1 MNEKGKKV
9 LIFGGIALIIAI
21 IGTVFTINYF
31 VSNTLDNLNFKV
43 VAEKVEKDAVL
54 TDTSFILTS
63 EKDYSPKL
71 MKEIVSIE
79 PSVDYTLSKSA
90 KGTYIIKPEKGLE
103 DSSIYNIYINADE
116 DKPALSW
123 AFQTKAEFKVSS
135 VRPYENAT
143 YVMEDSTV
151 EITFSKPVDNIKEY
165 FDIYPNTVGRLEYH
179 DKKAVFIPSEFWK
192 EDTVYK
198 VTLKQGLK
206 DIYGD
211 ELSEEYSF
219 SFRTRAT
226 KPYIYLLDG
235 YQTTFNSKDE
245 QSIRFSGDS
254 KYTDTEFVLNIYQLS
269 SVKEYLDYLKI
280 HYKNVD
286 EGVGEDYDHNFDLS
300 NRTSIYT
307 ATTMPL
313 EAGDYWSKYIPISE
327 KLPNGWY
334 IADVVNPTYGA
345 HFQQAIQVTD
355 LSVYVFGIDEEVRIW
370 INDVVTGKEVVGAT
384 VQVGGVAAISN
395 KDGVADINV
404 ADEERKEI
412 MITTKDGKEFAEY
425 MQVTYMQEPELK
437 DDYYIYAYTDR
448 KVYLPTDKINYWG
461 VIVPRKSGV
470 KIPEEVEVCL
480 DSNLKQTVK
489 VGEKGEFTGTV
500 ELINHASTWADF
512 VMKVGE
518 RETYMGWVQISD
530 YIKPVYKLSSSF
542 SKDYYR
548 KGEPIELSISG
559 SFFDGTSAQNTK
571 INVSSDGEDKTV
583 MLNSV
588 GEGRVTLK
596 PTSYDESG
604 DYDYIYASLEVDG
617 IDEYSVAYNH
627 TLYFPSDYYLGA
639 EWDASNSKLM
649 LKTNKMNYS
658 AINGKNFDYEKLHS
672 GESFDQ
678 DIHAE
683 LIETKYEKR
692 YTGEVTYNEYSGTY
706 SPQYVYETIE
716 NVLET
721 YDWHVSKDKT
731 FEVYIPDPGDDNTSY
746 RIKMTYKLPDGFAGK
761 KDVYIW
767 YDDYEG
773 QYNYNYFS
781 TDKSSLAENETTRL
795 ALENS
800 SEGRLLYIVST
811 DRINT
816 IGLTNNK
823 YVDVKMSKELIPSCV
838 VSGAFFDGNKVY
850 EVDPRWLYYD
860 TEEKELS
867 IDITT
872 DKDSYRPGDTVKATA
887 KVTDKDG
894 KPVQCNFLYS
904 VVDEA
909 ALYEY
914 EDYDNVLSKL
924 YEERYHWPLTYTSD
938 HYENYYGEGGA
949 GGGGDEEIRDTFAD
963 VLAFVSTYTD
973 SDGKVDFEFETA
985 DNLTSWRITGIAIS
999 DDIKAGKTKTNIVT
1013 TIPFF
1018 INQVLNEKY
1027 TADDD
1032 VVFSLRV
1039 AGQNVPLL
1047 SSFVKYDVEL
1057 LNEKDEVVK
1066 TESKTVKPFDIAM
1079 INLGKLD
1086 LGKYKV
1092 KVSAVGGTYSDAILK
1107 EFEVTSSLHEIS
1119 LSKEVNIEN
1128 LNKVNIKRYPVE
1140 LMLFDKDNALYY
1152 KTLQKIIS
1160 NTNGGTN
1167 EQALARNYAYK
1178 KLNEFLGEEKYNTE
1192 FRVALQNYDNGISK
1206 IQDSSSDDLF
1216 TAQVVA
1222 NAREYINADAT
1233 KAFFNNKLENT
1244 DSNPSE
1250 VTCAYMGLAALKEP
1264 VLTDVRYLLEN
1275 EDNFEILETIDL
1287 IDALAYLGD
1296 YEGATNYYE
1305 SIIQPLMKEN
1315 DYEKSIDS
1323 KYETFYYQATSRLLP
1338 MLALTQHKDFEKV
1351 LQYVLTNDTTEY
1363 IPVMDLMAFIN
1374 NYNPATSKSQI
1385 TYSVLDQEEKVDFS
1399 KDKVKFLSLNKPE
1412 FDSFTIKSSKGEIKS
1427 LVSYVGGA
1435 DELFEIDSGV
1445 SIRKEVTE
1453 GSLGGYTDVNLKI
1466 TLPVDSKYYVVSD
1479 VIPSSSRFVSA
1490 GSYDYTWGLSK
1501 WDGQR
1506 VYFYI
1511 RSNHTGEININY
1523 RIRNVLAGE
1532 FSVEPAYITD
1542 RSGKVLANSANET
1555 VKFKVK

>member
-21 IGTVFTINYF
+21 IGTVFTINYLIA
-31 VSNTLDNLNFKV
+31 NTLDNLNFKV

-123 AFQTKAEFKVSS
+123 AFQTKAEFKVTN
-135 VRPYENAT
+135 VRPYEDAT
-143 YVMEDSTV
+143 YVMEDSTI
-151 EITFSKPVDNIKEY
+151 EITFSKPVDDIKDY
-165 FDIYPNTVGRLEYH
+165 FDIYPDTVGRLEYS
-179 DKKAVFIPSEFWK
+179 DKKVVFIPNELLK
-192 EDTVYK
+192 EDSVYK

-211 ELSEEYSF
+211 ELNEEYSF
-219 SFRTRAT
+219 SFRTRLI
-226 KPYIYLLDG
+226 KPYIYLSDG
-235 YQTTFNSKDE
+235 YETTFNSKDE

-254 KYTDTEFVLNIYQLS
+254 KYTDTEFTVNVYQLS
-269 SVKEYLDYLKI
+269 SAKEYLDYLKI
-280 HYKNVD
+280 HYKNID
-286 EGVGEDYDHNFDLS
+286 KNVGESYDHNFDLS
-300 NRTSIYT
+300 SRTSIYT
-307 ATTMPL
+307 ATTLPL
-313 EAGDYWSKYIPISE
+313 ESYNYWDKYIPISE
-327 KLPNGWY
+327 KLSNGWY
-334 IADVVNPTYGA
+334 IADITNSAYDV
-345 HFQQAIQVTD
+345 HLQQAIQVTD
-355 LSVYVFGIDEEVRIW
+355 LSVYVFGLDEEVKVW

-425 MQVTYMQEPELK
+425 MQVTYMQETELT

-448 KVYLPTDKINYWG
+448 KIYLPTDKINYWG

-470 KIPEEVEVCL
+470 KIPEEVEVRL

-489 VGEKGEFTGTV
+489 VSDKGDFTGTI
-500 ELINHASTWADF
+500 EIINHASTWPDF
-512 VMKVGE
+512 VLKVGE
-518 RETYMGWVQISD
+518 REAYMGWIQISD
-530 YIKPVYKLSSSF
+530 YIKPVYKLSSTF

-571 INVSSDGEDKTV
+571 INVSNNGEDKTV

-588 GEGRVTLK
+588 GEGKVTLE
-596 PTSYDESG
+596 PHPYDTSG
-604 DYDYIYASLEVDG
+604 DYDYVYTSLEVDG
-617 IDEYSVAYNH
+617 IDEYAVSYNH
-627 TLYFPSDYYLGA
+627 TLYFPSDYYLGS
-639 EWDASNSKLM
+639 EWDESSSKLT
-649 LKTNKMNYS
+649 LKTNKMNYD
-658 AINGKNFDYEKLHS
+658 AINGKNLDYEKIYT

-683 LIETKYEKR
+683 LIGTKYEKR

-706 SPQYVYETIE
+706 SPKYVYETIE
-716 NVLET
+716 NVFEN
-721 YDWHVSKDKT
+721 YDWHVSKDKN
-731 FEVYIPDPGDDNTSY
+731 FEMYIPEPSEEYTSY
-746 RIKMTYKLPDGFAGK
+746 KIKMTYKLPDGYAGTK
-761 KDVYIW
+761 EIYIW
-767 YDDYEG
+767 FDDYEEH
-773 QYNYNYFS
+773 YNYNYFS
-781 TDKSSLAENETTRL
+781 SDKYSLEENESTRL
-795 ALENS
+795 TLENS
-800 SEGRLLYIVST
+800 SEGKLLYIVST

-850 EVDPRWLYYD
+850 EVSPEWLYYNKKA
-860 TEEKELS
+860 KELS

-914 EDYDNVLSKL
+914 EDDNNILAKL

-938 HYENYYGEGGA
+938 HYEDYYGEGGA

-963 VLAFVSTYTD
+963 VLAFTSTYTD
-973 SDGKVDFEFETA
+973 SDGIASLEFETA
-985 DNLTSWRITGIAIS
+985 DNLTSWRITGVAIS
-999 DDIKAGKTKTNIVT
+999 EDAKAGKAKKNIVT

-1027 TADDD
+1027 TVDDD

-1057 LNEKDEVVK
+1057 LNEKDEIVK
-1066 TESKTVKPFDIAM
+1066 TESKTVKPLDIAM
-1079 INLGKLD
+1079 INLGKLE

-1107 EFEVTSSLHEIS
+1107 EIEVTSSLHEIS
-1119 LSKEVNIEN
+1119 LSKEINIEN
-1128 LNKVNIKRYPVE
+1128 LSKVDIKRYPVE
-1140 LMLFDKDNALYY
+1140 LMLFDKENGLYY
-1152 KTLQKIIS
+1152 KALQKIIS

-1192 FRVALQNYDNGISK
+1192 FRVALQSYDNGISK
-1206 IQDSSSDDLF
+1206 IQDGSSDSLF

-1222 NAREYINADAT
+1222 NAKEYINAQAT
-1233 KAFFNNKLENT
+1233 KDYFTNKLEDTNST
-1244 DSNPSE
+1244 PND
-1250 VTCAYMGLAALKEP
+1250 VTSAYMGLAALKEP

-1275 EDNFEILETIDL
+1275 DNAFEVLETINL
-1287 IDALAYLGD
+1287 INALAYLGD
-1296 YEGATNYYE
+1296 YEGATKYYE

-1315 DYEKSIDS
+1315 DYEKSVDS

-1363 IPVMDLMAFIN
+1363 IPVMDLIAFIN
-1374 NYNPATSKSQI
+1374 NYNPTTSKSQV
-1385 TYSVLDQEEKVDFS
+1385 TYSILDKEEKVDFS
-1399 KDKVKFLSLNKPE
+1399 KEKVKSLSLNKPE
-1412 FDSFTIKSSKGEIKS
+1412 FDSFTIKNSKGEIKS

-1435 DELFEIDSGV
+1435 DELFEVDSGV
-1445 SIRKEVTE
+1445 LIKKEVSE
-1453 GSLGGYTDVNLKI
+1453 GSLGGYTDVTLRI
-1466 TLPVDSKYYVVSD
+1466 TLPVDNEYYVVSD

-1490 GSYDYTWGLSK
+1490 GNYNYTWGLSK
-1501 WDGQR
+1501 WEGQR

-1511 RSNHTGEININY
+1511 RSNHTGEISINY
-1523 RIRNVLAGE
+1523 RIRNVLAGD